1 MSARLRGRAWLVV
14 LALVAGCAMPSDPCP
29 MPPEQHPEAWTAR
42 PVYDQNGALFG
53 TAYICTSQ

>member
-1 MSARLRGRAWLVV
+1 
-14 LALVAGCAMPSDPCP
+14 